1 MIPQTMGMMKIKKT
15 HTMPNGKVMKG
26 ASHPKK
32 AINSKTRKK
41 RNKY

>member
-1 MIPQTMGMMKIKKT
+1 MIPKTMVMMKIKKT
-15 HTMPNGKVMKG
+15 HTMPNEKVMKG

>member
-1 MIPQTMGMMKIKKT
+1 MMKNKKT